1 MKSRNILLQVTT
13 LAFAVLYCLAL
24 IFLRDKG
31 VLVVLGGAGAL
42 VALYYSSRYPTVV
55 LGLVIVVIG
64 LCPFFASVRI
74 FSGLPK
80 LYADDLLF
88 FYVTAYMIVF
98 YGFLRKKKF
107 HIGSASLLVFFF
119 IFLVATCVPFFTEPL
134 AKSAIRNFT
143 ETVILG
149 FFFYIVYLN
158 ETEENNIDKLISY
171 VAITTLCLSLI
182 LCVEVMA
189 QSNPLMKAAE
199 KMVDDFV
206 YLAPSYYKF
215 LGTYYRPY
223 AVYFHPS
230 EAGTFVAMGLPFVY
244 YTVRDKHPLLKY
256 AALALAG
263 AGVVLNF
270 TRGVWIAMG
279 IAILVCN
286 FSRIKRY
293 LPAAAAAGI
302 LALGVFALSM
312 SDSGFGKRV
321 FDPSNLSNR
330 LYYWK
335 VGYNMFINYFPFGIG
350 HMNFKTRYLEFVDT
364 EPAPPG
370 LEVKEVFVADNVFL
384 TTLVEHG
391 ILGFAAQMAFY
402 IASIWM
408 IAKVSRMYRRH
419 GDAKNALR
427 LNIFLQAALIYLL
440 AGTFADVQL
449 FAKVTKMFFIILG
462 MAMAVCRFAPAGGA
476 TPSVQSEPAGSA
488 SSRVGGSMRP
498 LPNTF

>member
-1 MKSRNILLQVTT
+1 
-13 LAFAVLYCLAL
+13 
-24 IFLRDKG
+24 
-31 VLVVLGGAGAL
+31 
-42 VALYYSSRYPTVV
+42 
-55 LGLVIVVIG
+55 
-64 LCPFFASVRI
+64 
-74 FSGLPK
+74 
-80 LYADDLLF
+80 
-88 FYVTAYMIVF
+88 
-98 YGFLRKKKF
+98 
-107 HIGSASLLVFFF
+107 
-119 IFLVATCVPFFTEPL
+119 
-134 AKSAIRNFT
+134 
-143 ETVILG
+143 
-149 FFFYIVYLN
+149 
-158 ETEENNIDKLISY
+158 
-171 VAITTLCLSLI
+171 
-182 LCVEVMA
+182 MA

-199 KMVDDFV
+199 KLVDDFV

-215 LGTYYRPY
+215 MGTYYRPY

-244 YTVRDKHPLLKY
+244 YTVRDKHPLFKY

-270 TRGVWIAMG
+270 TRGVWVALG
-279 IAILVCN
+279 ITLLVRN

-293 LPAAAAAGI
+293 LPAAAAAVI

-312 SDSGFGKRV
+312 SGSGFGKRV

-391 ILGFAAQMAFY
+391 VLGFAAQMAFY

-408 IAKVSRMYRRH
+408 VAKVSRMYRKH
-419 GDAKNALR
+419 GDTKNALR
-427 LNIFLQAALIYLL
+427 LNVFLQAALIYLL

-449 FAKVTKMFFIILG
+449 FAKVTKMFFVILG
-462 MAMAVCRFAPAGGA
+462 MAMAVCRFAPGGGA
-476 TPSVQSEPAGSA
+476 APSVQSEPADSA
-488 SSRVGGSMRP
+488 PPHVGGPMRP
-498 LPNTF
+498 LPNPF